1 MKHIFDP
8 TQETFEEFLR
18 RISIGPW
25 SSDNDVIYLD
35 HGHTEKRWKTE
46 VKDKSFR
53 HDQTIH
59 VDCPLHED

>member
-25 SSDNDVIYLD
+25 SEDNDVIYLD

-46 VKDKSFR
+46 GQHLRAD
-53 HDQTIH
+53 HDVHQDYTLSKKI
-59 VDCPLHED
+59 